1 MFSIW
6 PKMSL
11 KICLYFFFF
20 FLFNKI
26 IKYFP
31 WPENIVCISEIA
43 ILWYCIVIWIY
54 AFQIWIGRR
63 LLNYGLVF
71 VFFTLIDMFYQT
83 IDCDIYWLN
92 LFRWLFDYN
101 AGVKRKGV
109 HFPFELIQQICL
121 LPCSCYCS
129 TLKFT
134 VHNFQEFDC
143 FSAASSVSFSKEKY
157 FHQLL

>member
-1 MFSIW
+1 M
-6 PKMSL
+6 
-11 KICLYFFFF
+11 
-20 FLFNKI
+20 
-26 IKYFP
+26 
-31 WPENIVCISEIA
+31 
-43 ILWYCIVIWIY
+43 IWIY

-157 FHQLL
+157 FHQLTCPTTKTIHLLMMKKRMFSFSKLKVFCSTVAHKITYCKKKC